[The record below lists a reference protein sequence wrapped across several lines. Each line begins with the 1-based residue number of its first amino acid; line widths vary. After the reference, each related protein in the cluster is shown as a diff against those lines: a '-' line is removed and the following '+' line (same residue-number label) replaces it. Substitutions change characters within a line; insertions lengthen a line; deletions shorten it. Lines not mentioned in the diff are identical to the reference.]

1 MMHND
6 ISVYVDS
13 QPTRRLSR
21 VERFKAKLVGRGIE
35 MPFDARALFGE
46 ARPPVRGTVNG
57 VPFRS
62 RLMVYGGV
70 TWLGLRKEQRR
81 EAGLSDGDSVDVAI
95 ERDDSPR
102 EVEVPAELAAALA
115 SDSVAAGAYESLSFT
130 HRREYADWIA
140 QAKKEE
146 TRTRRVAKALEM
158 LREGTNHP

>member
-1 MMHND
+1 
-6 ISVYVDS
+6 
-13 QPTRRLSR
+13 
-21 VERFKAKLVGRGIE
+21 VERFTGKLVGRGIE
-35 MPFDARALFGE
+35 VPFDVRSLWGE

-62 RLMVYGGV
+62 RLAIYAGV
-70 TWLGLRKEQRR
+70 TWLGLRNELRSQ
-81 EAGLSDGDSVDVAI
+81 AGISDGDSVEVELD
-95 ERDDSPR
+95 RDDAPR
-102 EVEVPAELAAALA
+102 EVEVPAELASALA

-158 LREGTNHP
+158 LREGVKHP